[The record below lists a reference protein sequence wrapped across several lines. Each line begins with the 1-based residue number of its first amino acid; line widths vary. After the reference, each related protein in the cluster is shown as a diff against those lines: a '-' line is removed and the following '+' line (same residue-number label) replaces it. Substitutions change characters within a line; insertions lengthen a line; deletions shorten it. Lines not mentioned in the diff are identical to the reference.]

1 MAFGLRGI
9 GVLSWDTMLQSLKA
23 FMFAEDEMKISA
35 RNMLRGK
42 VKKIEPGSVNTEVV
56 IDLPGGQEIVSI
68 ITRRSAEDLGLK
80 VGKEVMAVI
89 KASSVMIAVD

>member
-1 MAFGLRGI
+1 MTLGLPGSRI
-9 GVLSWDTMLQSLKA
+9 IYWDVALQSLTVIL
-23 FMFAEDEMKISA
+23 FAEEEMKISA

-68 ITRRSAEDLGLK
+68 ITRRSADDLALK
-80 VGKEVMAVI
+80 VGKEVVAVI

>member
-1 MAFGLRGI
+1 MTLGLPGSRI
-9 GVLSWDTMLQSLKA
+9 IYWDVSLQSLTVIL
-23 FMFAEDEMKISA
+23 FAEEEMKISA

-68 ITRRSAEDLGLK
+68 ITRRSADDLALK
-80 VGKEVMAVI
+80 VGKEVVAVI